1 MSLASDFSS
10 PCEYVADIVNLEA
23 CIGDNNS
30 LIRTRAEASEAIIN
44 FLEKRVLAVLEKYES
59 RPLLMLS
66 GGVDSILLA
75 TILAKHAPNT
85 LAVTF
90 IDPYEDRNSSEEFN
104 IASEVA
110 ANLGL
115 EHVVTELDSTEY
127 ESLVR
132 ETVIKLDCTDPWE
145 VLAGVILLACEQE
158 GRKHDAT
165 GAMFTGA
172 GADALF
178 LGGSN
183 ETITSNEEY
192 QEKVL
197 SKVRKNFIRGRQI
210 PDFYERLLDDADR
223 YIQVW
228 QTIAGFELAMRIP
241 VELSRGKDGSEDKAL
256 IRQTLVSLGADPEHA
271 WTTKNPMQVSSG
283 GINSLVALARVVLS
297 NSGNHSTYTDPLDES
312 LGFTAARLFLELT
325 HISHD

>member
-1 MSLASDFSS
+1 MGSASDFSA
-10 PCEYVADIVNLEA
+10 PCEYVADIINLDSG
-23 CIGDNNS
+23 IDDSNS
-30 LIRTRAEASEAIIN
+30 LIQSPAEASEAIVD
-44 FLEKRVLAVLEKYES
+44 FLEERIVAVLEKYNA

-90 IDPYEDRNSSEEFN
+90 IDPFTDPNSLEEFN
-104 IASEVA
+104 IASAVSTS
-110 ANLGL
+110 LGL
-115 EHVVTELDSTEY
+115 EHVVTELDSSEY

-132 ETVIKLDCTDPWE
+132 ETVTKLDCTDPWE
-145 VLAGVILLACEQE
+145 ILAGVILLACEQE
-158 GRKHDAT
+158 GRKHNAT
-165 GAMFTGA
+165 GAIFTGA

-183 ETITSNEEY
+183 ETIASNDEY
-192 QEKVL
+192 QQKIL
-197 SKVRKNFIRGRQI
+197 AKVRKNFIRERQI

-241 VELSRGKDGSEDKAL
+241 VKLSRGKSGKEDKAL
-256 IRQTLVSLGADPEHA
+256 IRQTLVSLGAAPEHA
-271 WTTKNPMQVSSG
+271 WTTKNPMQISSG
-283 GINSLVALARVVLS
+283 GIDSLVALARMVLN
-297 NSGNHSTYTDPLDES
+297 NSGTHSTYSNPLDEPLEFIAS
-312 LGFTAARLFLELT
+312 RLFLELT
-325 HISHD
+325 YNSHD

>member
-1 MSLASDFSS
+1 MGLASDFSA
-10 PCEYVADIVNLEA
+10 PCEYVADIVNLES

-44 FLEKRVLAVLEKYES
+44 FLEKRVHAVLEKYES

-90 IDPYEDRNSSEEFN
+90 IDPYADRNSSEEFN
-104 IASEVA
+104 IASAVA

-115 EHVVTELDSTEY
+115 EHVVTELDTTEY

-132 ETVIKLDCTDPWE
+132 ETVTKLDCTDPWE
-145 VLAGVILLACEQE
+145 ILAGVILLACEQE
-158 GRKHDAT
+158 GRKHNAT

-178 LGGSN
+178 LGGTN
-183 ETITSNEEY
+183 EAITSNDAY

-197 SKVRKNFIRGRQI
+197 NKVRKNFIRERQI

-241 VELSRGKDGSEDKAL
+241 VDLSRGRDGSEDKAL

-283 GINSLVALARVVLS
+283 GINSLVTLARVVLS

-312 LGFTAARLFLELT
+312 LEFIAARLFLELT